1 VISTASP
8 ETLTSRRA
16 ARVASGRLRRRRIA
30 VACAAVAGV
39 VVAPL
44 WVSALLAGAPA
55 AAPGAP
61 AGPPAAQSIP
71 APVFTRA
78 PAAASI
84 CDDPAVAAAVAAGD
98 DEAVIVAAGGGMS
111 FREAV
116 VSGTAPCI
124 SLSDAGRRWVV
135 VNKQRPLNP
144 LDYEP
149 QGIVQVQGLQTFNAG
164 VLRQDAA
171 AALQQMAEA
180 VETAGVGS
188 LGQLSGYR
196 SYDTQVATYQE
207 NVARGGQ
214 AEAEVSSAKP
224 GFSEHQLGLAM
235 DLMPCGSG
243 CGTLDD
249 FGSSPEGQWVAANA
263 WQFGFIVRYEQGYT
277 PVTGYEAEP
286 WHLRY
291 IGPELARAYHE
302 GDWHTLEEFF
312 GLPAAPSYTG

>member
-1 VISTASP
+1 MISTASP

-16 ARVASGRLRRRRIA
+16 ARVASGRLRRRRVV
-30 VACAAVAGV
+30 VACAAVAGI
-39 VVAPL
+39 VVAAL
-44 WVSALLAGAPA
+44 WTSALLAGAPV
-55 AAPGAP
+55 AAPAADAP
-61 AGPPAAQSIP
+61 PPAAQSIP

-124 SLSDAGRRWVV
+124 SLSDAARRWVV

-144 LDYEP
+144 IDYAP
-149 QGIVQVQGLQTFNAG
+149 QGIVQVQGLKTFNAG

-171 AALQQMAEA
+171 AALEQMAQA

-196 SYDTQVATYQE
+196 SYDTQVSTYQE

-263 WQFGFIVRYEQGYT
+263 WQFGFVVRYEQGYT

-286 WHLRY
+286 WHLRF
-291 IGPELARAYHE
+291 IGPELAQAYHD
-302 GDWHTLEEFF
+302 GGWHTLEEFF
-312 GLPAAPSYTG
+312 GLPAAPSYAG